1 MFTWISFLL
10 LSVLCIEG
18 AVAALSAESGTLK
31 QSVEAPGVSTTITSK
46 KMTVRNQD
54 GQAVFEGMVV
64 LTRGA
69 LVVHS
74 DKMVVS
80 FRSRQPDPKQKSPN
94 GTNHRAPVQSFSPPK
109 EGGSGA
115 ASTISNRS
123 VSRIEA
129 TADSHHVK
137 IEYENGNATCQK
149 AVYLVDSE
157 KVVLTGNPVAWER
170 GTRVSGQQITLF
182 LAEERSV
189 VEGGSHVRIEGEGA
203 NTP

>member
-1 MFTWISFLL
+1 MFMWISFLL
-10 LSVLCIEG
+10 LSVLCAES
-18 AVAALSAESGTLK
+18 ASAALSTESGTLK
-31 QSVEAPGVSTTITSK
+31 RSVEASGVPTTITSK

-54 GQAVFEGMVV
+54 SQAVFEGMVV
-64 LTRGA
+64 LTRGS

-80 FRSRQPDPKQKSPN
+80 FHSRKRDLEQPSSGDANHGESTQKLSPS
-94 GTNHRAPVQSFSPPK
+94 A
-109 EGGSGA
+109 GGGA

-129 TADSHHVK
+129 TSDTHQVRIA
-137 IEYENGNATCQK
+137 YENGNATCQK
-149 AVYLVDSE
+149 AVYFIDGE
-157 KVVLTGNPVAWER
+157 KVVLTGDPVAWER
-170 GTRVSGQQITLF
+170 GTRVSGKQITIF

-189 VEGGSHVRIEGEGA
+189 VEGGSHVRIEGEGP